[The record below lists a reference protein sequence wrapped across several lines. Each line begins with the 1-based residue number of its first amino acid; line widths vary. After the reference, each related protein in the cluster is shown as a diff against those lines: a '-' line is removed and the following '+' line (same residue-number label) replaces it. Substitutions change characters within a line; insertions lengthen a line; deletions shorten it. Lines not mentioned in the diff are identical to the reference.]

1 MRRLALLFVTLLTC
15 SQAFAEPRQNF
26 FCFSGDNSDT
36 ETIHVTLSGCLD
48 TNKTKLVTCKGQ
60 NKSYLGT
67 PYVTLSKTYFLRGRE
82 IAPPVTETVL
92 IPAQYVSV
100 SIQGEPSR
108 ERIVFQA
115 KSDRFG
121 QIHVEAPL
129 VNGPIGTNPIPH
141 RFVAATRAIQ
151 HKSNAVVCNFVK

>member
-15 SQAFAEPRQNF
+15 SQAFAEARQNF
-26 FCFSGDNSDT
+26 FCVSGDSSAT

-48 TNKTKLVTCKGQ
+48 ANKTKLVACKGQ
-60 NKSYLGT
+60 NESYLGT
-67 PYVTLSKTYFLRGRE
+67 PYLTLSKTYFLSGRE

-92 IPAQYVSV
+92 IPAQYVTIST
-100 SIQGEPSR
+100 QGESGR
-108 ERIVFQA
+108 ERIVLQA

-129 VNGPIGTNPIPH
+129 VNGPIGTNPIPR
-141 RFVAATRAIQ
+141 RFVAETRAIQ
-151 HKSNAVVCNFVK
+151 HKSGAVVCNFLK